1 MSKFLQAYSQ
11 MRPTL
16 ELAADRLQ
24 SLLLA
29 VVGRI
34 EDPKLVRVKLGGI
47 RLKAPAS
54 LERKAREAGW
64 TPDQALSLCPDLV
77 GARVVCNNVED
88 VYRFEALLREYLPF
102 EPGPVKRQDYIRSP
116 KYGYRALHLNFRL
129 NVGEHIIRR
138 MVPCE
143 VQIRSRLQ
151 DAWAELSHADFYK
164 HDDLPPDLLA
174 RAEDLSLML
183 AATEEIAG
191 EIRAR
196 VRRVTEPPEKQPSL
210 GRVTADGMAYIF
222 NDVFGRPPANYV
234 VAMALSIARELH
246 ISKLGEL
253 PAILKRQGFRNKLDQ
268 AYREMLPFPID
279 SESVLL
285 AGLHALAADEGAAQR
300 YVREQAKAALD
311 EIDDIATREL
321 LSGLPATAEQLID
334 EIDDPNGETDVA
346 MISAA
351 LGVADNCTNCNA
363 TVVDPVG
370 FSEAA
375 ILHYGLSGD
384 EADRACERIQES
396 VVRSSADIGAFDE
409 PNACSHCAATLRKA
423 R

>member
-11 MRPTL
+11 TRPKL

-24 SLLLA
+24 SLLLD

-34 EDPKLVRVKLGGI
+34 EDLKLVRVELDGI
-47 RLKAPAS
+47 RIKAAAS
-54 LERKAREAGW
+54 LERKARDAGW
-64 TPDQALSLCPDLV
+64 TPDEALSLCPDLV

-88 VYRFEALLREYLPF
+88 VYRFEALLRECLPF
-102 EPGPVKRQDYIRSP
+102 EPGPVERQDYICSP
-116 KYGYRALHLNFRL
+116 KHDYRALHLSFRL
-129 NVGEHIIRR
+129 KVGALLTPR

-151 DAWAELSHADFYK
+151 DAWAELSHADLYK

-174 RAEDLSLML
+174 RAEDLSRML
-183 AATEEIAG
+183 AAAEEIAG
-191 EIRAR
+191 DIRAR
-196 VRRVTEPPEKQPSL
+196 VRQVTEPPAKQPSL
-210 GRVTADGMAYIF
+210 RRVTADGMAYIF

-234 VAMALSIARELH
+234 VAMGLSIARELN
-246 ISKLGEL
+246 ISELEEL
-253 PAILKRQGFRNKLDQ
+253 PTILKRQGFRERLDQ

-285 AGLHALAADEGAAQR
+285 AGLHALAANEGAGLR
-300 YVREQAKAALD
+300 YVHKQAKAALD
-311 EIDDIATREL
+311 EIDDVATREL

-334 EIDDPNGETDVA
+334 EIDDPRGETDVA
-346 MISAA
+346 LISAA
-351 LGVADNCTNCNA
+351 LGVADNCTYCNA

-370 FSEAA
+370 LSEAA
-375 ILHYGLSGD
+375 IHHYGLSGD

-396 VVRSSADIGAFDE
+396 VVRSSVDIGGFDD
-409 PNACSHCAATLRKA
+409 PNACSYCAATLRNA